1 MDLLTI
7 LVLGIGLSMDAFAVS
22 ICKGL
27 SLPKLTASKCLIVG
41 TWFGVFQGIMPL
53 NGYLLGSRFE
63 HYVDTF
69 SAWIA
74 FFLLVLIGANMI
86 RESLSEEENTSNAEF
101 GFKTM
106 FFLAVATSIDALAIG
121 ITFSCIPVVITRAL
135 SRTANTLLACLLI
148 ACTTFLISVGGVKI
162 GNVFG
167 TRYQKKAEI
176 TGGIILIC
184 LGIKILIEHF

>member
-27 SLPKLTASKCLIVG
+27 SLPKITASKCLIVG
-41 TWFGVFQGIMPL
+41 AWFGIFQGLMPL
-53 NGYLLGSRFE
+53 TGYLLGSRFE

-74 FFLLVLIGANMI
+74 FILLVLIGANMI
-86 RESLSEEENTSNAEF
+86 IESFSKEENDTNAEF

-106 FFLAVATSIDALAIG
+106 FLLAVATSIDALAIG
-121 ITFSCIPVVITRAL
+121 ITFSFIPVAITSAL
-135 SRTANTLLACLLI
+135 SRSANTILACCLI

-162 GNVFG
+162 GNLFG

-176 TGGIILIC
+176 VGGVILIC
-184 LGIKILIEHF
+184 LGIKILVEHL

>member
-27 SLPKLTASKCLIVG
+27 SLSKLTASKCLIVG
-41 TWFGVFQGIMPL
+41 AWFGVFQGIMPL
-53 NGYLLGSRFE
+53 TGYLLGSRFE

-121 ITFSCIPVVITRAL
+121 ITFSCIPVVITRTL
-135 SRTANTLLACLLI
+135 SRTANTLLACLYI
-148 ACTTFLISVGGVKI
+148 PQFICTALFFLIPHFRRRRKDWKCIWDTLSEKSR
-162 GNVFG
+162 NYR
-167 TRYQKKAEI
+167 RYH
-176 TGGIILIC
+176 LN
-184 LGIKILIEHF
+184 LPRY

>member
-27 SLPKLTASKCLIVG
+27 SLPKLTISKCLIVG
-41 TWFGVFQGIMPL
+41 AWFGIFQGIMPL
-53 NGYLLGSRFE
+53 TGYLLGSRFE

-86 RESLSEEENTSNAEF
+86 RESLSEEENNANAEF

-121 ITFSCIPVVITRAL
+121 ITFSCIPVVITSAL
-135 SRTANTLLACLLI
+135 NRTANTLLACL
-148 ACTTFLISVGGVKI
+148 
-162 GNVFG
+162 
-167 TRYQKKAEI
+167 
-176 TGGIILIC
+176 
-184 LGIKILIEHF
+184 

>member
-27 SLPKLTASKCLIVG
+27 SLSKLTASKCLIVG
-41 TWFGVFQGIMPL
+41 AWFGVFQGIMPL
-53 NGYLLGSRFE
+53 TGYLLGSRFE

-106 FFLAVATSIDALAIG
+106 FFLSIA
-121 ITFSCIPVVITRAL
+121 
-135 SRTANTLLACLLI
+135 
-148 ACTTFLISVGGVKI
+148 
-162 GNVFG
+162 
-167 TRYQKKAEI
+167 
-176 TGGIILIC
+176 
-184 LGIKILIEHF
+184 

>member
-27 SLPKLTASKCLIVG
+27 SLPKITASKCLIVG
-41 TWFGVFQGIMPL
+41 AWFGVFQGLMPL
-53 NGYLLGSRFE
+53 TGYLLGSRFE

-74 FFLLVLIGANMI
+74 FILLVLIGANMI
-86 RESLSEEENTSNAEF
+86 RESFSKEENEANAEF

-106 FFLAVATSIDALAIG
+106 FLLAVATSIDAFAIG
-121 ITFSCIPVVITRAL
+121 ITFSCIPVAITSAF
-135 SRTANTLLACLLI
+135 SRNANTILACCLI

-162 GNVFG
+162 GNLFG

-176 TGGIILIC
+176 VGGVILIC
-184 LGIKILIEHF
+184 LGIKILVEHF

>member
-27 SLPKLTASKCLIVG
+27 SLPKITASKCLIVG
-41 TWFGVFQGIMPL
+41 AWFGVFQGLMPL
-53 NGYLLGSRFE
+53 TGYLLGSRFE

-74 FFLLVLIGANMI
+74 FILLVLIGANMI
-86 RESLSEEENTSNAEF
+86 RESFSKEENDTNAEF
-101 GFKTM
+101 GYKTM
-106 FFLAVATSIDALAIG
+106 FLLAVATSIDALAIG
-121 ITFSCIPVVITRAL
+121 ITFSCIPVAITSAF
-135 SRTANTLLACLLI
+135 SRSANTILACCLI

-162 GNVFG
+162 GNLFG

-176 TGGIILIC
+176 VGGMILIF
-184 LGIKILIEHF
+184 LGIKILVEHY

>member
-27 SLPKLTASKCLIVG
+27 SLPKHTASKCLIVG
-41 TWFGVFQGIMPL
+41 TWFGVFQGIMSL
-53 NGYLLGSRFE
+53 TGYLLGSRFE

-121 ITFSCIPVVITRAL
+121 ITFSCIPVVITRTL

>member
-27 SLPKLTASKCLIVG
+27 SLPKHTASKCLIVG

-53 NGYLLGSRFE
+53 TCYLLGSRFE

-121 ITFSCIPVVITRAL
+121 ITFSCIPVVITRTL